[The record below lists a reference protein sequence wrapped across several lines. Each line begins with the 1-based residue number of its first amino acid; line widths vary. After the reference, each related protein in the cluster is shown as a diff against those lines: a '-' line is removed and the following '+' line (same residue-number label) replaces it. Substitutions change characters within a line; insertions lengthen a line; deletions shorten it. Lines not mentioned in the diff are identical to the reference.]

1 MNAPT
6 FPVIRLPMLQ
16 SVELPPLMRVAL
28 PHPRGAAIADIEA
41 AVASELAA
49 SEHIKGLASGARV
62 AVAVGSRGIA
72 HIDRVAAGAVAHL
85 KERGFD
91 VFVVP
96 GMASHGGGTPEGQV
110 EVLGELGVTE
120 ESVGAPIHA
129 TMEVVE
135 YGLTSDGIPCCFDK
149 NAAGADGVVVI
160 NRVKSHTSFTRPIE
174 SGLTKMVAI
183 GLGKAEGAR
192 NVHRLGVHGM
202 THVLPEIAEISL
214 AHSPIVCGLAL
225 IENGF
230 KELVKIEGVAPG
242 DFLESDKRLLK
253 ESKALHQ
260 RLPFKNIGGLIVEW
274 IGKEISGSGMDSAV
288 TGRYDFRDEWLD
300 AETKA
305 LLADRP
311 VVVKIGV
318 LGVTPDS
325 HGSGVGIG
333 IADYTT
339 RGVAS
344 GLDLYKMYFNCTT
357 AALTEAGRM
366 PLVLPDDRD
375 LVSACAGFSWAM
387 NPAEARLCQIRSTL
401 HLDEVFLSPSLFA
414 EIEGAPGVEILEGP
428 QPIRFA
434 DDGTLLTR
442 LSSPEGL

>member
-1 MNAPT
+1 
-6 FPVIRLPMLQ
+6 
-16 SVELPPLMRVAL
+16 MRVAL
-28 PHPRGAAIADIEA
+28 PHPRGTAITDIEA
-41 AVASELAA
+41 AVSSELAA

-72 HIDRVAAGAVAHL
+72 HIDRVAAAAVAHL

-91 VFVVP
+91 LFVVP
-96 GMASHGGGTPEGQV
+96 AMASHGGGTAEGQV
-110 EVLGELGVTE
+110 ELLGELGVTE

-135 YGLTSDGIPCCFDK
+135 YGKTREGIPCCFDR

-183 GLGKAEGAR
+183 GLGKAQGAR

-202 THVLPEIAEISL
+202 ANILPEMAEISL

-225 IENGF
+225 VENGY
-230 KELVKIEGVAPG
+230 KELVRIQGVAPA
-242 DFLESDKRLLK
+242 DFLDSDRRLLK

-260 RLPFKNIGGLIVEW
+260 RLPFKNIGGLVVEW
-274 IGKEISGSGMDSAV
+274 IGKEISGSGMDAAV

-311 VVVKIGV
+311 VVIKIGI
-318 LGVTPDS
+318 LGVTPGS
-325 HGSGVGIG
+325 HGNGVGLG
-333 IADYTT
+333 CADYTT
-339 RGVAS
+339 RGVAEN
-344 GLDLYKMYFNCTT
+344 LDLYAMYFNCTT
-357 AALTEAGRM
+357 AALTEPARL

-375 LVSACAGFSWAM
+375 VVSACAGVSWAI
-387 NPAEARLCQIRSTL
+387 NPAEARLCVIRSTL
-401 HLDEVFLSPSLFA
+401 HLDEVLVSPSLFA
-414 EIEGAPGVEILEGP
+414 DIDGAPGVEVLEGP

-434 DDGTLLTR
+434 EDGKLLTR